1 MKYDTV
7 CAVQGAKHRGSVYKK
22 KNMVHLMT
30 VAVKIYRLFLLEIS
44 LLGNNYI
51 H

>member
-22 KNMVHLMT
+22 KHGTFNDCSSKDLSFVFT
-30 VAVKIYRLFLLEIS
+30 
-44 LLGNNYI
+44 GNI
-51 H
+51 TFG